1 MIFLKLSEK
10 NEFSKIEKC
19 SILLF
24 KAKYEEAEE
33 TLAFLNAEKQC
44 NNDVVDDLIR
54 ENSSLKNQLKDLLLS
69 EINKAKSDSAEIESI
84 GGELSSLRVRFN
96 EEHANQQVLAKK
108 VLFLKNSNNSLK
120 SMV

>member
-44 NNDVVDDLIR
+44 NNDVVDDLNR
-54 ENSSLKNQLKDLLLS
+54 ENSSLKDQLKDLSSLS
-69 EINKAKSDSAEIESI
+69 SGINNSSRMSAEN
-84 GGELSSLRVRFN
+84 V
-96 EEHANQQVLAKK
+96 
-108 VLFLKNSNNSLK
+108 NSLK
-120 SMV
+120 AGLSILGFSKPYLCINFYNIQDSNRKYNEGL

>member
-1 MIFLKLSEK
+1 MK
-10 NEFSKIEKC
+10 NAQSW
-19 SILLF
+19 F

-54 ENSSLKNQLKDLLLS
+54 ENSSLKDQLKHLS
-69 EINKAKSDSAEIESI
+69 SWKAKSDSAKTESI

-108 VLFLKNSNNSLK
+108 VLF
-120 SMV
+120 